1 MIRYFILS
9 IVLLFS
15 YAANADINDC
25 KLDLD
30 GNIVC
35 LSGIKENPPP
45 LEKGYPMGYDDGGRN
60 MYPEKPAS
68 EKYRDFNRR
77 EGNYDHPDSYRSN
90 ERIK

>member
-1 MIRYFILS
+1 MTRYVILS

-30 GNIVC
+30 GNMVC
-35 LSGIKENPPP
+35 LHGIKDNPP
-45 LEKGYPMGYDDGGRN
+45 LSKSYPMGYNSDGEY

-90 ERIK
+90 ERRK